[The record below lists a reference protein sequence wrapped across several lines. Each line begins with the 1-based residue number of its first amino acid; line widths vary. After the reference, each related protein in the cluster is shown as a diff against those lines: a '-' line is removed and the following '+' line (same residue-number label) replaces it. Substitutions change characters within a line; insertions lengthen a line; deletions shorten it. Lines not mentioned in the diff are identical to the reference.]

1 MNLCESA
8 KEEGPL
14 LPIVGSSLSLR
25 RTQPLLAPADLMY
38 VCICLDFLIVFSSK
52 YLQIL
57 KYICVELAP
66 HFSLCPFLRSF
77 PSQPAL
83 YLYA

>member
-8 KEEGPL
+8 KEEGAL

-38 VCICLDFLIVFSSK
+38 VCICLNFLIVFIQNISK
-52 YLQIL
+52 Y
-57 KYICVELAP
+57 
-66 HFSLCPFLRSF
+66 
-77 PSQPAL
+77 
-83 YLYA
+83 

>member
-1 MNLCESA
+1 MQFVRNMNLCESA

-38 VCICLDFLIVFSSK
+38 VCICLNFLIVFIQNISK
-52 YLQIL
+52 Y
-57 KYICVELAP
+57 
-66 HFSLCPFLRSF
+66 
-77 PSQPAL
+77 
-83 YLYA
+83 